1 MRPIHTFPF
10 DDRRDAG
17 RQLAARLDHLAGQS
31 PVVLGLPR
39 GGVPVAFEV
48 AAHLRAPLDV
58 FVVRKLGVPGHE
70 ELAMG
75 ALASGGLR
83 VLNEDV
89 VRMLRIPEAWIDA
102 AAEREQREIERRER
116 RYRGGAGMQPIEGRV
131 VVLVDDGIA
140 TGATMRAA
148 AMALRRMSPR
158 RLIIA
163 VPVGAPSSC
172 EEMARH
178 ADEMICLEQ
187 PASFFGVGQ
196 WYRDFS
202 QTTDDEVR
210 RLLLEARERGGADA
224 RA

>member
-1 MRPIHTFPF
+1 M
-10 DDRRDAG
+10 
-17 RQLAARLDHLAGQS
+17 
-31 PVVLGLPR
+31 VLGLPR

-48 AAHLRAPLDV
+48 ARHLRAPLDV

-89 VRMLRIPEAWIDA
+89 VRMLRIPEAWIEA

-116 RYRGGAGMQPIEGRV
+116 SYRGGAGMQPIEGRV

-187 PASFFGVGQ
+187 PTSFFGVGQ

-202 QTTDDEVR
+202 QTTDDEVQ